1 MGVRGEECS
10 VAVDVEDALD
20 TERTDVG
27 EGGGL
32 AAVGRVMEEEGREK
46 MLRPLWE
53 GPESEVGFGVEA
65 RLRSALISRS
75 WRDAMG
81 M

>member
-1 MGVRGEECS
+1 MVGVRGVECS
-10 VAVDVEDALD
+10 VAVEVEDALD
-20 TERTDVG
+20 TERTEVG

-53 GPESEVGFGVEA
+53 GPGGVEGFGVEA
-65 RLRSALISRS
+65 RLSSALIARS
-75 WRDAMG
+75 
-81 M
+81 

>member
-1 MGVRGEECS
+1 MRGEECS
-10 VAVDVEDALD
+10 VAVEVEDALD
-20 TERTDVG
+20 TERIEDG

-32 AAVGRVMEEEGREK
+32 AALGRVMEEEGREK

-53 GPESEVGFGVEA
+53 GPEGVVGFGVEA
-65 RLRSALISRS
+65 RLTSAVTARS
-75 WRDAMG
+75 WRDAME